1 MKDYSG
7 YDLSLFDSL
16 CAELG
21 PDVVFERYFDED
33 MMVRDDAPEKLKEEI
48 RALRANDD
56 CPPPPPG
63 VVWR

>member
-1 MKDYSG
+1 MLG
-7 YDLSLFDSL
+7 NRPVFFHSLL
-16 CAELG
+16 RELG

-33 MMVRDDAPEKLKEEI
+33 MMVRDDAPEELKKEI
-48 RALRANDD
+48 EAQSGYDD

>member
-7 YDLSLFDSL
+7 CDLSLFDSL

-21 PDVVFERYFDED
+21 PEVVFERYFDENYN
-33 MMVRDDAPEKLKEEI
+33 VREDAPTELKNEI
-48 RALRANDD
+48 EALRASDD